1 MKIVTV
7 IGARPQFIKAAL
19 LSNKLR
25 EKHLEI
31 IIHTGQHYDKN
42 ISDVFFQE
50 LEIPLPDYNLAIGSA
65 THGKQ
70 TGKMLIKIEEKL
82 MIERPDYVIVYG
94 DTNSTLAAALA
105 ASKLNI
111 SLIHIESGLRS
122 FDKKMPEEK
131 NRIITDHL
139 SSILFCPTQNAV
151 KNLQNEGIKEGVYNV
166 GDIMYD
172 LFLKYKKVALYK
184 SKILEKLNLEK
195 ENYYL
200 ATIHR
205 AENTDNKNK
214 LSIILKTLN
223 ILDKK
228 VLFPAHPR
236 TINKIKAYNLQINS
250 YKNISFIE
258 SVGYLDMLKL
268 LINCQKVLTD
278 SGGLQK
284 EAYFASKPCITLR
297 NSTEWLETLTDN
309 WNILVDI
316 NTESILKAVKS
327 QKTKLKKTN
336 KKSFGNGDTFQR
348 IIQVINKLE
357 KGKG

>member
-1 MKIVTV
+1 
-7 IGARPQFIKAAL
+7 
-19 LSNKLR
+19 
-25 EKHLEI
+25 
-31 IIHTGQHYDKN
+31 
-42 ISDVFFQE
+42 
-50 LEIPLPDYNLAIGSA
+50 
-65 THGKQ
+65 Q

-111 SLIHIESGLRS
+111 SLINIESGLRS

-336 KKSFGNGDTFQR
+336 KRSFGNGDTFQK

-357 KGKG
+357 NRKG